1 MVMRITKL
9 ITTGTMIVVMAAV
22 GSSWQGPALATKKYR
37 TCVFLRTA
45 NILKSSGS
53 ARSVAV
59 SPMKIYNK
67 LFALSSHTKN
77 IGDFED

>member
-1 MVMRITKL
+1 MMITIL
-9 ITTGTMIVVMAAV
+9 MTTETMILVMAADRT
-22 GSSWQGPALATKKYR
+22 SSYGPALATKKYR

-59 SPMKIYNK
+59 SPMKICHK
-67 LFALSSHTKN
+67 LFALSSHTN
-77 IGDFED
+77 IIGDFGD